1 MYVIIVKSLSSFNVR
16 NFVLF
21 VNFKQGMKS
30 FFLKK
35 IDFWQSRLHHTDM
48 YTN

>member
-30 FFLKK
+30 FFFEENRFLAE
-35 IDFWQSRLHHTDM
+35 STASHRHVH
-48 YTN
+48 